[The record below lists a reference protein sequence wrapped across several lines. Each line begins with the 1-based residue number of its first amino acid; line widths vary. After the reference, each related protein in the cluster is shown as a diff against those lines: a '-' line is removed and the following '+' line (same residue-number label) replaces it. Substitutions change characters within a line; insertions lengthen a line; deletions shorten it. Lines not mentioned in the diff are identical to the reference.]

1 MRDYVI
7 AGVKT
12 FFTLIVFAIFVIL
25 TFMFPTYVVIG
36 ILFILPV
43 FFAVLICYMVFNIF
57 LESERKKNK

>member
-12 FFTLIVFAIFVIL
+12 FFTLIAFAILVTVAYMYPIHV
-25 TFMFPTYVVIG
+25 MMG

-43 FFAVLICYMVFNIF
+43 VFGLGLCFVVFNIF
-57 LESERKKNK
+57 LTEERKKNK

>member
-1 MRDYVI
+1 MRDYVV

-12 FFTLIVFAIFVIL
+12 FFTLIALVIL
-25 TFMFPTYVVIG
+25 VTLAYNYPIHVMMG

-57 LESERKKNK
+57 LEAERKKNK